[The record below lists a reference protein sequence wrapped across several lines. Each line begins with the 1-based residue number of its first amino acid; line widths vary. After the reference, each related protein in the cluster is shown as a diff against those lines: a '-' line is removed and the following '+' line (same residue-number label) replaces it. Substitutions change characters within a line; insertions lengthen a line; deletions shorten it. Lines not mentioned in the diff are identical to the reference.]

1 MPNHQ
6 FLATLVT
13 VTDLHG
19 VDGPLRVGHEPQPA
33 AGPAPH
39 RDGDPPLGQ
48 LDEDEGGLSV
58 EGLLA
63 EAVVLGLGRLVP
75 AAREQLVRLLHAL
88 GLKRMYILSQQT
100 MIN

>member
-1 MPNHQ
+1 M
-6 FLATLVT
+6 
-13 VTDLHG
+13 VTDLDG

-33 AGPAPH
+33 AGPAH
-39 RDGDPPLGQ
+39 RDGHSPLGQ

-88 GLKRMYILSQQT
+88 GLKRMYIVSQQT